1 MTRRR
6 WIYPGNGAEPVEV
19 GGDYAAAPRDSGMM
33 IFGDLPGYQSPVTG
47 LWVEGRRARREDL
60 RRTNSRPYEGLEQEK
75 KEAARHIRYAEE
87 KLDASLTKAASEAF
101 YQLPPS
107 RRNLLKGC

>member
-19 GGDYAAAPRDSGMM
+19 TPDWTPEPKGPM
-33 IFGDLPGYQSPVTG
+33 IFGDLPGYRSEGTG

-60 RRTNSRPYEGLEQEK
+60 RASGCRPWEGLEAEK
-75 KEAARHIRYAEE
+75 QEAARQAQYAERRMDE
-87 KLDASLTKAASEAF
+87 SLTRAASEAF

-107 RRNLLKGC
+107 KRNILKRI